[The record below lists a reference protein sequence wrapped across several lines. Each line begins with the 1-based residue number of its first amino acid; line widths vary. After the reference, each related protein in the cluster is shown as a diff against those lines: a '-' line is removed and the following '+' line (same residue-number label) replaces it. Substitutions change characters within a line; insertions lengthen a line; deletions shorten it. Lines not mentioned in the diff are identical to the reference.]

1 MKPLLKAERYTHGVR
16 LTEYTREVHD
26 KILMFLES
34 LKLKEPK
41 KLPGNRMVME
51 LKKKYF
57 GATED
62 GKEVYIHRNCFQDLL
77 DYLANKNIPKSCIDI
92 VDIPVPNGTAVKLEL
107 LPMYVLRDYQE
118 IIKSDILR
126 PHLHSARIDLYTGY
140 GKATSND
147 TPIKVPGGWKM
158 MGDMKVGDKVI
169 GPDGKPTNVT
179 GVYPQGKLPLYRMT
193 FRDGRTIDTCGEHL
207 WKVFQTNGNPEKNWK
222 VVNTKE
228 ILRMISLADP
238 RVFVPLCESEQSED
252 IDLPI
257 PPYTLGALLGD
268 GHINERFVS
277 LTNTDPEIFQRVAS
291 EFPLTMRFSDTSDE
305 ITKRLVR
312 VEDLTAEND
321 YMRALRVLGLNG
333 SVSNSKFIPDMYL
346 NGSTEQRWALLQGLM
361 DTDGTVSMLTDK
373 CSSGSTTY
381 TTVSL
386 KLAKNVQYLV
396 RSLGGMASITM
407 KTPRYTYK
415 GEMLVGQDAYSVNIR
430 IKTPSKLFSLKRKIE
445 RTNDNHQYTKGL
457 KLQVMAVEGIGSY
470 EATCISVD
478 NEERLFVAKDFIVTH
493 NTLTSLAAAV
503 DFAEKVLVMVPPKYF
518 GIWSEALEKT
528 YKDIG
533 QRWITIS
540 GSAELQ
546 KLIDRG
552 LENDLEDVDVVI
564 LSSTTYRAYL
574 DNFEKYG
581 ERIDSLGF
589 NVQPPR
595 FHEACGFGL
604 QINDEIQE
612 DPGLLFRIDIY
623 SNVKKQI
630 YLSATPFTGNAFVTK
645 MIDKQLPDETQCRLP
660 SYEVFINC
668 LGLLYTEAKIKPQ
681 DYLTPYKNTYNH
693 ARYETVMMNN
703 PKRKMDYFKMVGRVA
718 DGVFT
723 KDRLEGQKL
732 LILCATVAFIDDLV
746 IYFKER
752 YPDIQVNG
760 HTSGSPYA
768 RLLENTITISTIK
781 SSGTGVDIP
790 NLRELILLQATGSK
804 KDAIQ
809 ILGRLRKL
817 KSFPDVTP
825 KLTFMVCTTIPQHCR
840 YAEAHKENF
849 AGRTL
854 TFKYMRVGL

>member
-16 LTEYTREVHD
+16 LTEYTRDVHD

-140 GKATSND
+140 GK
-147 TPIKVPGGWKM
+147 
-158 MGDMKVGDKVI
+158 
-169 GPDGKPTNVT
+169 
-179 GVYPQGKLPLYRMT
+179 
-193 FRDGRTIDTCGEHL
+193 
-207 WKVFQTNGNPEKNWK
+207 
-222 VVNTKE
+222 
-228 ILRMISLADP
+228 
-238 RVFVPLCESEQSED
+238 
-252 IDLPI
+252 
-257 PPYTLGALLGD
+257 
-268 GHINERFVS
+268 
-277 LTNTDPEIFQRVAS
+277 
-291 EFPLTMRFSDTSDE
+291 
-305 ITKRLVR
+305 
-312 VEDLTAEND
+312 
-321 YMRALRVLGLNG
+321 
-333 SVSNSKFIPDMYL
+333 
-346 NGSTEQRWALLQGLM
+346 
-361 DTDGTVSMLTDK
+361 
-373 CSSGSTTY
+373 
-381 TTVSL
+381 
-386 KLAKNVQYLV
+386 
-396 RSLGGMASITM
+396 
-407 KTPRYTYK
+407 
-415 GEMLVGQDAYSVNIR
+415 
-430 IKTPSKLFSLKRKIE
+430 
-445 RTNDNHQYTKGL
+445 
-457 KLQVMAVEGIGSY
+457 
-470 EATCISVD
+470 
-478 NEERLFVAKDFIVTH
+478 
-493 NTLTSLAAAV
+493 TLTSLAAAV

-552 LENDLEDVDVVI
+552 LENDLEDIDVVI